1 MPPASGIRE
10 IQAQIPAR
18 KGGEHQLPSSQ
29 QPGLPELSRP
39 NFPRDFLKA
48 FGFVPKKRNKAQ
60 YRNLQL
66 LFFFFSQRRNPALQP
81 AARPR
86 CSNFVPAAGSEGSSC
101 GVSPAPSP
109 TFGHPKTCR
118 KPPQNLSLPQRFADT
133 ARYPHGQRDAPLK
146 EGLRGLITLKIILPS
161 PPQHCAT
168 LPAPFPKP
176 QVPGASPEGAAAP
189 RGWAPSCGPEVG
201 VTARGGQGEAPPGCP
216 GVYFYLLGTRCP
228 VHDRAPPPAALR
240 VPKRRPDGAGSG
252 RACAGAPGS
261 GGGELGKEPFF
272 YWDGLVPS
280 WACRLVAGGL
290 GKGVRVKPGMG
301 RGSGDGR
308 WGRAQGAGPEGL
320 GDPAVGSAGHGAVW
334 DWCSC
339 PLKVRDHPEG
349 AAFISPGAPARF
361 CRRETEAVRRELGVW
376 WGGFGDPPVPWGSG
390 SPPQL

>member
-18 KGGEHQLPSSQ
+18 EGGEHQLPSSQ
-29 QPGLPELSRP
+29 QPGLPELSRL

-60 YRNLQL
+60 YRNLQ
-66 LFFFFSQRRNPALQP
+66 FFFFFLPAQKSCSPASGEASLLKLCAGSRQRGEQLRGF
-81 AARPR
+81 ARPLP
-86 CSNFVPAAGSEGSSC
+86 NFRA
-101 GVSPAPSP
+101 
-109 TFGHPKTCR
+109 
-118 KPPQNLSLPQRFADT
+118 PQNLPQTPPKSQPPPALCRHRSLPTRTAGCSSQRGA
-133 ARYPHGQRDAPLK
+133 AWLNYPQNN
-146 EGLRGLITLKIILPS
+146 PS
-161 PPQHCAT
+161 LTPQHRAT

-261 GGGELGKEPFF
+261 GSGELGKEPFF

-308 WGRAQGAGPEGL
+308 WGRA
-320 GDPAVGSAGHGAVW
+320 
-334 DWCSC
+334 
-339 PLKVRDHPEG
+339 
-349 AAFISPGAPARF
+349 
-361 CRRETEAVRRELGVW
+361 
-376 WGGFGDPPVPWGSG
+376 
-390 SPPQL
+390 